1 MKLSVLIK
9 GERKMFELTEETRVI
24 IIEMLRERLDIQD
37 KTDDEINAIVDEIVV
52 AVKKQFG
59 F

>member
-1 MKLSVLIK
+1 MKLNVLTK

-24 IIEMLRERLDIQD
+24 IIEMLRERLDVQD

>member
-1 MKLSVLIK
+1 
-9 GERKMFELTEETRVI
+9 MFELTEETRVI